1 VSGHLDSAA
10 VAALLCALGGLLVP
24 LLVAR
29 LPEPAPDPAHAD
41 EGPKET
47 YAAIAALPRLRTGV
61 VLAAG
66 VAGGLVGL
74 ATGWTWDLLLLLPLV
89 PVGVALAVVDWRT
102 RLLPSRVVL
111 PATGVAL
118 LLVGVL
124 WLLERDTDAL
134 VRALVGLVV
143 ARSFF
148 WLLWRIRS
156 SGMGFGDVRLA
167 ALLGLAL
174 AHLGW
179 AELVVGL
186 YAGFLVFAVPG
197 LVLAVLRRDRE
208 VLRTAYPFG
217 PFLLIGAL
225 VGVVTGPLLWASLVT
240 G

>member
-1 VSGHLDSAA
+1 MSVDLVTAA
-10 VAALLCALGGLLVP
+10 ASALLCALGGLLVP
-24 LLVAR
+24 PLVAR
-29 LPEPAPDPAHAD
+29 LPEPQPDPAHAD

-47 YAAIAALPRLRTGV
+47 YATIAALPRLRAGS

-66 VAGGLVGL
+66 VAGGLAGL
-74 ATGWTWDLLLLLPLV
+74 VTGWTWDLLLLLPLV

-102 RLLPSRVVL
+102 RLLPSRMVL

-118 LLVGVL
+118 LLVGAL
-124 WLLERDTDAL
+124 WVLERDTDAS

-148 WLLWRIRS
+148 WLLWRVRS

-167 ALLGLAL
+167 ALLGLVL
-174 AHLGW
+174 GHVGW

-197 LVLAVLRRDRE
+197 LVLAALRRDRE

-225 VGVVTGPLLWASLVT
+225 VGVVAGPLLWGSLVT

>member
-1 VSGHLDSAA
+1 MSPDAGAA
-10 VAALLCALGGLLVP
+10 AALLCALGALVVP
-24 LLVAR
+24 EMIAR
-29 LPEPAPDPAHAD
+29 LPEPEPDPAHAD

-47 YAAIAALPRLRTGV
+47 YAAISALPRLRTG
-61 VLAAG
+61 AALTAG
-66 VAGGLVGL
+66 LGGGLVGL
-74 ATGWTWDLLLLLPLV
+74 VTGWTWDLLLVLPLV

-102 RLLPSRVVL
+102 RLLPSRIVL
-111 PATGVAL
+111 PATGAAL

-134 VRALVGLVV
+134 VRAVVGLVV

-167 ALLGLAL
+167 ALLGLVL

-225 VGVVTGPLLWASLVT
+225 VGVVTGPLLWGNLVT